1 LFSNIDDLLLASRH
15 VTSLNSI
22 RNMYI
27 ADNGELGEANFK
39 KGKSAEHLIVQ
50 VN

>member
-1 LFSNIDDLLLASRH
+1 M
-15 VTSLNSI
+15 TSLNSI

-27 ADNGELGEANFK
+27 ADNGEAGEANFK